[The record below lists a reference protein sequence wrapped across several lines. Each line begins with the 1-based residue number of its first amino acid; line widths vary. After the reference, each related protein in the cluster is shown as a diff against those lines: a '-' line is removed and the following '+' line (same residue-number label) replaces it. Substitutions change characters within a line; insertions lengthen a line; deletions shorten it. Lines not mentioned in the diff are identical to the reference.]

1 MFESEKEM
9 QMWLSSE
16 LSKVDGLA
24 SLITPFSDEEYSYV
38 EKKISDSYNYCLKTL
53 SNTKV
58 VCEDQDI
65 SQFSDEILRP
75 DFLNR
80 HRFNRHLRV
89 I

>member
-1 MFESEKEM
+1 M

-24 SLITPFSDEEYSYV
+24 SLILPLFDEEYSYV
-38 EKKISDSYNYCLKTL
+38 DKKISDSYNYCLKTL

-65 SQFSDEILRP
+65 SQFSDEVLRP
-75 DFLNR
+75 DFFYIQLTTK
-80 HRFNRHLRV
+80 HG
-89 I
+89 